1 MTAEEFN
8 KFNFSHLFY
17 GIAIAIIMVIQ
28 AWHSSE
34 LIDVKADMVPRTEYE
49 RKHVALRDITKDK
62 VEIEEDFRNLRHR
75 VNTMMPRAE
84 YEAEYDALSAITKE
98 DIIELKELQDRI
110 DKIVAKGRYNEKTN
124 GR

>member
-34 LIDVKADMVPRTEYE
+34 LIEVKADMVPRSEYE

-75 VNTMMPRAE
+75 INQLMPRAE
-84 YEAEYDALSAITKE
+84 YETEYDALEEMTKE
-98 DIIELKELQDRI
+98 DIAELKELKAQIYKLER
-110 DKIVAKGRYNEKTN
+110 KHNENK
-124 GR
+124 